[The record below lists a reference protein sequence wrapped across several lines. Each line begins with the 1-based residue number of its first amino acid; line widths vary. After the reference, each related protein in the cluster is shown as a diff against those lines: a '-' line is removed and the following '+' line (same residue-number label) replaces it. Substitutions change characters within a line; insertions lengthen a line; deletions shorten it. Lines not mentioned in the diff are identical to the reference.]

1 MDGFAA
7 NFTDS
12 RQAHDSAIRAAVY
25 SHSEEWL
32 ISADHEGVV
41 KFWQTNFNN
50 VREVQAHSEAI
61 RDLAFSPNDE
71 KYVTACDDATL
82 KIYNF
87 AADKAESTLTGH
99 NWEVK
104 TADWHPSKGLLV
116 SGSKD
121 HQVKLWDPRN
131 GRCLTTLH
139 GHKNT
144 ISKTS
149 FEPHRGVLLATCARE
164 QTARIF
170 DLRMMRDVCLLKGHE
185 KDISTLTWHPIH
197 HNLLSTGGSEGC
209 IYHYLLDEPNTPPG
223 APTTISPY
231 DSPDPANTAAQTI
244 YPAHKVQHAHDF
256 AVWSLCWHPL
266 GHVLASGSNDR
277 VTRFWTR
284 PRPGEVDIFKDKYH
298 IGEAAA
304 EAQGTFDRRGGRRE
318 LRDQEE
324 QEMEDEE
331 DGLVDQTMPARSA
344 LPGLPGLAQT
354 SDQRSNFVPL
364 PDMLP
369 PFPMIPPPPPNFAAM
384 DQSRFASLMAD
395 GKIMVPPP
403 PVPGTALPPPPPNF
417 DFSKLPPEILAKFP
431 GGVPPASLI
440 PPLPLPPH
448 TSGMAIPPPLIPGM
462 NGLSG
467 LLPGMLPTGLP
478 GMDADSNSAKR
489 RIPLPSQQ
497 DSLKEEQR
505 RGNYR
510 SAR

>member
-1 MDGFAA
+1 M
-7 NFTDS
+7 
-12 RQAHDSAIRAAVY
+12 
-25 SHSEEWL
+25 
-32 ISADHEGVV
+32 ISADHEGIV

-50 VREVQAHSEAI
+50 VREVQAHTEPI

-121 HQVKLWDPRN
+121 HQIKLWDPRN

-149 FEPHRGVLLATCARE
+149 FEPHRGVLLATCARD

-197 HNLLSTGGSEGC
+197 HNLLSTGGSEGS
-209 IYHYLLDEPNTPPG
+209 IFHYLLDEPNTPSG

-231 DSPDPANTAAQTI
+231 DSPDPTNTAPQTI
-244 YPAHKVQHAHDF
+244 YPAHKIQHAHDF

-284 PRPGEVDIFKDKYH
+284 PRPGEVDCFNDKYH

-304 EAQGTFDRRGGRRE
+304 EAQGTFDRRGGRKDMRE
-318 LRDQEE
+318 QEE

-331 DGLVDQTMPARSA
+331 EGLVDQTMPARSA

-354 SDQRSNFVPL
+354 QDQRSSFVPL
-364 PDMLP
+364 PDIP
-369 PFPMIPPPPPNFAAM
+369 PAFSILPPPPPPIFAGI
-384 DQSRFASLMAD
+384 DPSRFASLMAD
-395 GKIMVPPP
+395 GKIVIPPP
-403 PVPGTALPPPPPNF
+403 PIPGANLPPPPPNF
-417 DFSKLPPEILAKFP
+417 DFSKLPPEILARFP
-431 GGVPPASLI
+431 GGFPPPPPGMIPPPPPGMVI
-440 PPLPLPPH
+440 PPLP
-448 TSGMAIPPPLIPGM
+448 IPGM
-462 NGLSG
+462 
-467 LLPGMLPTGLP
+467 PGLP
-478 GMDADSNSAKR
+478 GMMNGMGAGGLPDLSGDSSMKR
-489 RIPLPSQQ
+489 RTPLPSQQ
-497 DSLKEEQR
+497 ESLMEEQR

-510 SAR
+510 SIR